1 MGIPKWCLVTLCQ
14 CQLDQI
20 ATVDAD
26 GARED
31 QVRVIMMTMKKMM
44 MMVDGDDDDDGYD
57 RFGWWHVSQPWRAL
71 PGLRAGHAT
80 ALNSP
85 APWEHWQI
93 SSMQKNKLTSSVDAI
108 AITKNLKLSTTH

>member
-20 ATVDAD
+20 AAADAD

-44 MMVDGDDDDDGYD
+44 MMVDGDDDDDDGYD

-71 PGLRAGHAT
+71 PGLRAGHASVS
-80 ALNSP
+80 NSP
-85 APWEHWQI
+85 TPWEHLESKSI
-93 SSMQKNKLTSSVDAI
+93 
-108 AITKNLKLSTTH
+108 

>member
-20 ATVDAD
+20 AAADAD

-44 MMVDGDDDDDGYD
+44 MMVDGDDDGYD

-71 PGLRAGHAT
+71 PGLRAGHASVS
-80 ALNSP
+80 NSP
-85 APWEHWQI
+85 TPWEHLESKSI
-93 SSMQKNKLTSSVDAI
+93 
-108 AITKNLKLSTTH
+108 

>member
-20 ATVDAD
+20 AAADAD

-44 MMVDGDDDDDGYD
+44 MMMMVMIGLAG
-57 RFGWWHVSQPWRAL
+57 GMSVSH
-71 PGLRAGHAT
+71 GGHCRG
-80 ALNSP
+80 
-85 APWEHWQI
+85 
-93 SSMQKNKLTSSVDAI
+93 
-108 AITKNLKLSTTH
+108 